1 MNLTSVLAQLQPLIA
16 EALGLEPDAC
26 PPQARLTSDLG
37 AESIDLVDLTFRIEK
52 TFGIQI
58 PEGELFEDTAR
69 RGHDLTVEQVA
80 AYIAARLE
88 QSPPPR

>member
-1 MNLTSVLAQLQPLIA
+1 MTTPPTILSQLQVQIA

-26 PPQARLTSDLG
+26 PPHARLTSDLG

-52 TFGIQI
+52 TFGLQI
-58 PEGELFEDTAR
+58 PEGDLFEDSER
-69 RGHDLTVEQVA
+69 RGHDLTVEEVA

-88 QSPPPR
+88 SPSR